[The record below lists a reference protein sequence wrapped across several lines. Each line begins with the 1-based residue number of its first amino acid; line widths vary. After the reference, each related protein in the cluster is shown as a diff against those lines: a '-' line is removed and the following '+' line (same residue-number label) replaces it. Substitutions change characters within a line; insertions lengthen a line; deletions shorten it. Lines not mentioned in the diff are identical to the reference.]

1 MLITSYVRCL
11 FVAVLAFSVLPV
23 VAEDVAAIRQV
34 SESGI
39 KHSFLVTGSN
49 DHVYYFGEDNEIIWQ
64 TPGGSRDGYVLEN
77 GNVIVTSA
85 AWAREYKAGTQEV
98 VWEYKLSEQN
108 AEMSTTVKLGNGH
121 YMITELGE
129 HPRILEVDGEG
140 VVKVEVPLQPE
151 TDNHHMQTRMARKLP
166 NGNYLVPHL
175 FAFAVKEY
183 TPEGKV
189 VRTIRTDLPEFGG
202 RDVHNWP
209 FTAILLE
216 NGNIH
221 VNMTH
226 GNKVGEFAPDG
237 RVVWWVD
244 NTQVEGEPFQDP
256 CGAQRLTN
264 GNAVIGAYAQRDA
277 SKARIFEITQDKKIV
292 WEFFHPALHAHEIHI
307 VTTNGE
313 KITNPMR

>member
-1 MLITSYVRCL
+1 MLSTVRYAFL
-11 FVAVLAFSVLPV
+11 FMVLGVFCVGIAQADEVP
-23 VAEDVAAIRQV
+23 AIRQV

-39 KHSFLVTGSN
+39 KHSFLLTGSN
-49 DHVYYFGEDNEIIWQ
+49 DHVYYFGEDNEVIWK
-64 TPGGSRDGYVLEN
+64 TPGKSRDGYVLDN
-77 GNVIVTSA
+77 GNIIVTSA
-85 AWAREYKAGTQEV
+85 AWAREYKKGTQEV
-98 VWEYKLSEQN
+98 VWEYKLSPKN
-108 AEMSTTVKLGNGH
+108 KEMSTTVKLANGN
-121 YMITELGE
+121 YMLTELGK
-129 HPRILEVDGEG
+129 HPRILEVNAKGK
-140 VVKVEVPLQPE
+140 VKVEVPLQPE
-151 TDNHHMQTRMARKLP
+151 TDNNHMQTRMARKLP

-202 RDVHNWP
+202 REVYNWP

-237 RVVWWVD
+237 SVVWWVD
-244 NTQVEGEPFQDP
+244 NKQVDGEPFQDP
-256 CGAQRLTN
+256 CGAQRFKN

-277 SKARIFEITQDKKIV
+277 TKARMFEITQDKKIV
-292 WEFFHPALHAHEIHI
+292 WEFFHPNLHAHEIHI

-313 KITNPMR
+313 KIKNPMR